1 MGLLKFIAVGAAI
14 GYGIKYVTKKGPNGR
29 SILDDITEDAPEW
42 FEKAKNYAT
51 EKVEQ
56 VAQQAK
62 PDAGYHGGQ

>member
-14 GYGIKYVTKKGPNGR
+14 GYGINYITKKGPNGR

-42 FEKAKNYAT
+42 LEKVKSFAT

-56 VAQQAK
+56 VVQQAR
-62 PDAGYHGGQ
+62 PEGGY

>member
-14 GYGIKYVTKKGPNGR
+14 GFGINYITKKGVNGR

-42 FEKAKNYAT
+42 FDKAKTFAT

-56 VAQQAK
+56 AVQQAQTK
-62 PDAGYHGGQ
+62 GGY